1 MIILTMAMKKQAVLA
16 IGGSG
21 MAAMLILI
29 LTSMV
34 FGWVLGGPDRNNRRV
49 LATGTSMR
57 NAAICLLIA
66 QKSFPDTGVDVVV
79 VAFSALMVPPN
90 MLFTL
95 YETIK
100 NKKSAKR
107 TMNIGG

>member
-1 MIILTMAMKKQAVLA
+1 
-16 IGGSG
+16 
-21 MAAMLILI
+21 MLILI
-29 LTSMV
+29 LVSMLI
-34 FGWVLGGPDRNNRRV
+34 GWVLGGPDKNDRRV

-79 VAFSALMVPPN
+79 IAFSALMVPPN

-95 YETIK
+95 YEIIK
-100 NKKSAKR
+100 NKRYAQK

>member
-1 MIILTMAMKKQAVLA
+1 
-16 IGGSG
+16 

-29 LTSMV
+29 LVSMLI
-34 FGWVLGGPDRNNRRV
+34 GWVLGGPDKNDRRV

-79 VAFSALMVPPN
+79 IAFSAFMVPPN

-95 YETIK
+95 YEIIK
-100 NKKSAKR
+100 NKRSAKKTIELGLR
-107 TMNIGG
+107 QLGATKTL